1 MYVKFAPMDKLNMVM
16 LLDAIINPEK
26 DEGCNANNR
35 RGYRCA
41 NRALKDSSFCYSHI
55 KFLPLNVSRET

>member
-1 MYVKFAPMDKLNMVM
+1 MVM

>member
-1 MYVKFAPMDKLNMVM
+1 MVM
-16 LLDAIINPEK
+16 LLDAIINPEE

-41 NRALKDSSFCYSHI
+41 NRALKDSSFCYFHI
-55 KFLPLNVSRET
+55 KFSPLNVSRET